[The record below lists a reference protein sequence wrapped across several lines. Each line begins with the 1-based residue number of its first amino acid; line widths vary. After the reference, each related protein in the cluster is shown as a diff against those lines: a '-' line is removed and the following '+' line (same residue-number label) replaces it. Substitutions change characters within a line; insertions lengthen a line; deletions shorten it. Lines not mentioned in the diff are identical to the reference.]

1 VDTVT
6 TRTSSTTQRPRA
18 ILNGVTA
25 VLLLLTS
32 VHALLALTDRS
43 PSLFPHLPDP
53 LPLLLHGALLAG
65 SLLGALAVVA
75 FHRLGAYLALL
86 LATAQL
92 VLGGYALSNVLTA
105 DPLNVTVLLQAL
117 VALTVGGATIL
128 TVYAAPPTLAPRR
141 ALPARGAASPS
152 AGASTAYAV
161 EVEELTK
168 RYAVGP
174 IEVHAINGISLRI
187 RRGEFVAIMGPSG
200 SGKSTL
206 MHLIG
211 VLDRPSSGRVLI
223 DGVDVSTLDDAGL
236 ARLRNERIGFV
247 FQAYNLITRSSVLRN
262 MELPAFVRGD
272 SKTARQATIAQL
284 LTSVG
289 LADKAPRKP
298 KTMSGGE
305 QQRVAI
311 ARALVNDPA
320 IILADEPTGNLDT
333 KTGMEVVNI
342 LRSMNRER
350 GTTVI
355 TVTHDHDVARMADR
369 IIHLRDGH
377 IVDPEH
383 PTEGV
388 P

>member
-6 TRTSSTTQRPRA
+6 TRTSSPTQRPRA
-18 ILNGVTA
+18 FQDGVTA

-32 VHALLALTDRS
+32 VRALLVLTDRS
-43 PSLFPHLPDP
+43 PSLLPHLTDP
-53 LPLLLHGALLAG
+53 LPLLLHGTLLAG
-65 SLLGALAVVA
+65 SLLGALAVA
-75 FHRLGAYLALL
+75 ASHRLGTYLALL

-92 VLGGYALSNVLTA
+92 VLGGYALSTVLTA
-105 DPLNVTVLLQAL
+105 DPQSVAVLLQAL
-117 VALTVGGATIL
+117 VALAVGGATIL
-128 TVYAAPPTLAPRR
+128 AVYAAPPTLATHHDR
-141 ALPARGAASPS
+141 PARGATSPS
-152 AGASTAYAV
+152 GGALTAYAV
-161 EVEELTK
+161 EVEALTK

-174 IEVHAINGISLRI
+174 VEVHAINGISLKI

-272 SKTARQATIAQL
+272 SKTARQATIAHL

-311 ARALVNDPA
+311 ARALVNDP
-320 IILADEPTGNLDT
+320 
-333 KTGMEVVNI
+333 
-342 LRSMNRER
+342 NRER

-369 IIHLRDGH
+369 IIHLRDGQ
-377 IVDPEH
+377 IVDQTGPPE
-383 PTEGV
+383 GAL
-388 P
+388 

>member
-6 TRTSSTTQRPRA
+6 TRTSPPTQRPRA
-18 ILNGVTA
+18 FQDGVTA

-32 VHALLALTDRS
+32 VRALLVLTDRS
-43 PSLFPHLPDP
+43 PSLLPHLPDP
-53 LPLLLHGALLAG
+53 LLLHGTLLAG
-65 SLLGALAVVA
+65 SLLGTLAVA
-75 FHRLGAYLALL
+75 ASHRLGAYLALL

-92 VLGGYALSNVLTA
+92 VLGGYALSTVLTA
-105 DPLNVTVLLQAL
+105 DPLSVVVLLQAL
-117 VALTVGGATIL
+117 VALAVGGATIL
-128 TVYAAPPTLAPRR
+128 TVYAAPPTLATRR
-141 ALPARGAASPS
+141 DLPARGAASPS
-152 AGASTAYAV
+152 GGASTAYAV
-161 EVEELTK
+161 EVEALTK

-174 IEVHAINGISLRI
+174 IEVHAINRISLRI

-272 SKTARQATIAQL
+272 SKTARQATIAHL

-355 TVTHDHDVARMADR
+355 TVTHDHDVARMANR

-377 IVDPEH
+377 IVDPQL
-383 PTEGV
+383 PAEGV

>member
-1 VDTVT
+1 V
-6 TRTSSTTQRPRA
+6 
-18 ILNGVTA
+18 
-25 VLLLLTS
+25 VLLLLTG
-32 VHALLALTDRS
+32 VHAILTLTGWSPPLL
-43 PSLFPHLPDP
+43 PSLPS
-53 LPLLLHGALLAG
+53 PLLLILHGALLTG
-65 SLLGALAVVA
+65 SLVGALA
-75 FHRLGAYLALL
+75 FSTSHRASAYLALL

-92 VLGGYALSNVLTA
+92 VLGGYALSAVLVA
-105 DPLNVTVLLQAL
+105 DPLDVTVLLRAL
-117 VALTVGGATIL
+117 VTLSVGCGTIL
-128 TVYAAPPTLAPRR
+128 AVYATPPFIATRR
-141 ALPARGAASPS
+141 DHLTRAATSPPDGPS
-152 AGASTAYAV
+152 EAYAV
-161 EVEELTK
+161 EVEDLTK
-168 RYAVGP
+168 RYLIGP
-174 IEVHAINGISLRI
+174 IEVHAINRVSMRI

-247 FQAYNLITRSSVLRN
+247 FQAYNLITRSSVMRN
-262 MELPAFVRGD
+262 MELPLFVKGD
-272 SKTARQATIAQL
+272 SKTERQATIAHL
-284 LTSVG
+284 LTNVG

-311 ARALVNDPA
+311 ARALVNNPSLV
-320 IILADEPTGNLDT
+320 LADEPTGNLDT

-383 PTEGV
+383 SPEGA